1 MTVPRDVVVKL
12 AFLVGTIGG
21 VAAATMGIV
30 ALVVPASVTVG
41 DAPTPEPSFDVGVA
55 PVAIGGRLEIAGERT
70 GSMEFDAASG
80 IGSRYQVD
88 GDVVSIAP
96 ASDPTL
102 SGPDG
107 RIAFDRDT
115 AEITVIEFDDL
126 AIYLDPGECTVT
138 EGAIN
143 DEAGLMAALVD
154 CPGVEDIRGRGVVSV
169 TGVVALP
176 IETVRGRGDLP
187 PNGGTLALER
197 DEGDSPDAD
206 EMSVSLEDAE
216 LFLDEVPQ
224 EDDDRL
230 TAASFTERGGVAVQY
245 DPAADAFYLTDVS
258 VGDQYATASEP
269 CPIAAEDLGRINET
283 TRVVRLTIDCIE
295 MTDIEGDPVSATG
308 TIVVDIIQGLN
319 EGGGP

>member
-1 MTVPRDVVVKL
+1 MTPMRNVAVKL
-12 AFLVGTIGG
+12 AILVGTIGG
-21 VAAATMGIV
+21 VAAATLGIV

-41 DAPTPEPSFDVGVA
+41 DAPTPEPSFDVDVA
-55 PVAIGGRLEIAGERT
+55 PVAIGGRLDITGDRT
-70 GSMEFDAASG
+70 GTMEFDAVSG
-80 IGSRYQVD
+80 IGSRYQVE
-88 GDVVSIAP
+88 GDVVSVAP

-115 AEITVIEFDDL
+115 AEITVIEYDDL
-126 AIYLDPGECTVT
+126 ALYPDPGECTVT

-154 CPGVEDIRGRGVVSV
+154 CPGVEDIRGHGVVNV

-176 IETVRGRGDLP
+176 IETIRGRGDLP
-187 PNGGTLALER
+187 PSGGTLVLER
-197 DEGDSPDAD
+197 DEGDGPEAD
-206 EMSVSLEDAE
+206 EVSVSLEEAE
-216 LFLDEVPQ
+216 LFLDVVPN
-224 EDDDRL
+224 EGDDRL
-230 TAASFTERGGVAVQY
+230 TAGSFTEQGGVAVQY

-269 CPIAAEDLGRINET
+269 CPIAAEDLGRISQT
-283 TRVVRLTIDCIE
+283 TRVVRLTIDCIQ
-295 MTDIEGDPVSATG
+295 MTDIEGNPVSATG
-308 TIVVDIIQGLN
+308 TIVVDIIHGLN